1 LGRYRNDA
9 VVQACE
15 ISVPYCLRIALAL
28 FEAKGFVGFEAGEAG
43 FLGEEVADEGKAL
56 ALQFKE

>member
-1 LGRYRNDA
+1 LGRYSDDA

-15 ISVPYCLRIALAL
+15 VSVPYCLRIALAL

-43 FLGEEVADEGKAL
+43 FLGKEVADEGKAL
-56 ALQFKE
+56 ALQF